1 MIGYDRLGTN
11 GRFGNQLFQYASLR
25 RIAANNN
32 LDFCIPPEDH
42 PTYADYAL
50 FSAFKMEGVKTGI
63 ISGDTVEEASY
74 EFDEN
79 LFNNCPDNVNLE
91 GFYQTEKYFKHI
103 EEQIRKDFTFKDDIL
118 NSCKEYMDEYD
129 DISFLHI
136 RRGDNVGREDY
147 YPLPSVEWMGEMVEK
162 HFSDKPILICTDDL
176 EWVQSQEEFKDD
188 KFHISETRLYYDTP
202 VMVGGGSYKN
212 SLVPYYDLCL
222 MSLCNGGIVANSS
235 LSWWGAWL
243 QTASNK
249 KIVAQDPWY
258 GPKLSFNNTKD
269 LYPESWIVEEIK

>member
-1 MIGYDRLGTN
+1 MIGYNRLGTN
-11 GRFGNQLFQYASLR
+11 GRLGNQMFQYAALR
-25 RIAANNN
+25 GIAEKNGY
-32 LDFCIPPEDH
+32 DFCIPPEDH

-50 FSAFKMEGVKTGI
+50 FLAFKMEGVKTGI

-118 NSCKEYMDEYD
+118 ESCKEYMDEYD

-136 RRGDNVGREDY
+136 RRGDNIGREEY
-147 YPLPSVEWMGEMVEK
+147 YPVPSALWTREMVEK
-162 HFSDKPILICTDDL
+162 HFPDKLILICTDDL
-176 EWVQSQEEFKDD
+176 EWVQSQEAFKDD
-188 KFHISETRLYYDTP
+188 KFLISETRLYYETP

-222 MSLCNGGIVANSS
+222 MSLCNGGIIANSS
-235 LSWWGAWL
+235 MSWWGAWL
-243 QTASNK
+243 QNAPDK
-249 KIVAQDPWY
+249 KIVAQDPWF
-258 GPKLSFNNTKD
+258 GTQLSSNNTQD
-269 LYPESWIVEEIK
+269 LYPESWIVEKL